1 MTRAAVFLLSTTLGI
16 LPAQDGST
24 AVAAPA
30 SPPVSDELRVT
41 VTAPVV
47 VDFGTDFE
55 LVIERS
61 WPRSHRPQ
69 PFDPLRLLPLSTAE
83 LETRVTPAGDRLVEL
98 RRYRAAMWRVGDFE
112 LGPFELR
119 TKDADGQQWRSG
131 SAPTPLT
138 VRSVLP
144 EPAGPIE
151 WPGDVRD
158 RARAATWPW
167 MVGLGLVAVTVG
179 IGYRRWRRT
188 RPMPVPEGPPD
199 PSPAELAL
207 AEIAALG
214 VPGRGADAAN
224 VEAFYFDLAAIVRR
238 FATRAY
244 GIDAIVHTT
253 PELVAVVPRGGD
265 PLHECLFACDLV
277 KFAAERPGMVG
288 HAAAR
293 EDARAFVSAGTP
305 VGVPRDLKVGTVGQ
319 SR

>member
-1 MTRAAVFLLSTTLGI
+1 MTRAAVLLLSTTLGI
-16 LPAQDGST
+16 LPAQDGPT

-30 SPPVSDELRVT
+30 APVVSDELRVT

-83 LETRVTPAGDRLVEL
+83 LETRVSPAGDRLVEL
-98 RRYRAAMWRVGDFE
+98 RRYRAAMWRVGEFE
-112 LGPFELR
+112 LGPFDLR
-119 TKDADGQQWRSG
+119 TKAADGQLWRSG
-131 SAPTPLT
+131 SAPIRLT

-167 MVGLGLVAVTVG
+167 WVGLAFLAVTVG
-179 IGYRRWRRT
+179 IGYRRWRRS
-188 RPMPVPEGPPD
+188 RPMPVPEAPPA
-199 PSPAELAL
+199 PSPTELAHAELRALEAPAEEADAAAVERFYIAL
-207 AEIAALG
+207 AEI
-214 VPGRGADAAN
+214 
-224 VEAFYFDLAAIVRR
+224 VRR
-238 FATRAY
+238 YATRAF
-244 GIDAIVHTT
+244 GVDAVVHTT

-265 PLHECLFACDLV
+265 PLRECLFACDLV
-277 KFAAERPGMVG
+277 KFAADRPV
-288 HAAAR
+288 AAAH
-293 EDARAFVSAGTP
+293 EKARARARSFVDADGAPRANAESP
-305 VGVPRDLKVGTVGQ
+305 VGAA
-319 SR
+319 S